1 MRWAAP
7 VAGSIRQTLIVRAP
21 GRGVPG
27 LVSDSLVENIDVGP
41 TLLEL
46 AGTRPQ
52 HYQFARS
59 LVGALD
65 GGEHRQT
72 VLSEFAGEVM
82 LMDHEW
88 KVVVNNAGVVDQL
101 FNLNNDPDERRNLA
115 GLPEYRQEAN
125 QMRLQMLE
133 TMLKTQ
139 NQIK

>member
-1 MRWAAP
+1 
-7 VAGSIRQTLIVRAP
+7 
-21 GRGVPG
+21 
-27 LVSDSLVENIDVGP
+27 
-41 TLLEL
+41 LLEL

-101 FNLNNDPDERRNLA
+101 FNLNNDTDERRNLA
-115 GLPEYRQEAN
+115 GSPEYRQEAN